1 MKTKTVKVAIDS
13 FGSFLGREK
22 GCLVV
27 RDQERKVKKYP
38 LFENSI
44 AEIRL
49 SSGNT
54 VSAGALASCAFW
66 DINLIVTTQFGNP
79 IAVLKRARDDLRC

>member
-1 MKTKTVKVAIDS
+1 MKTKTVKISLDS

-27 RDQERKVKKYP
+27 RDREGKIKKYP

-54 VSAGALASCAFW
+54 VSGGALASCAFW
-66 DINLIVTTQFGNP
+66 DINL
-79 IAVLKRARDDLRC
+79 L